1 MKTIWLTML
10 AGSLALLLLIW
21 IRSRLSWLTFQRFLL
36 HLVAAALLLYVLN
49 FSGWV
54 SGFHIPLNPLT
65 VAVVVILGVP
75 GILLILALQ
84 WLLL

>member
-1 MKTIWLTML
+1 MKMVWLTIL
-10 AGSLALLLLIW
+10 AGSLALLVLMW
-21 IRSRLSWLTFQRFLL
+21 IRSRLSWLTIQRFLL

>member
-1 MKTIWLTML
+1 MKSVWLTL
-10 AGSLALLLLIW
+10 LIGSLALLVLVFIK
-21 IRSRLSWLTFQRFLL
+21 SKLSWLTVKRFFL

-49 FSGWV
+49 FSGWI
-54 SGFHIPLNPLT
+54 SGFHIPLNPMT
-65 VAVVVILGVP
+65 IAAVVILGVP